1 MLKWE
6 RFDLFKVK
14 VNGVHDEKA
23 AGSTG
28 AGGRMSIDF
37 FVNVFE
43 RGLLSLRETRSA
55 EAALWRNS
63 VILPLT
69 LALLSCHCDHHPVL
83 PLIHPIL
90 VATTAARPSAFICT
104 PQ

>member
-1 MLKWE
+1 MKKLLVRLVLVGE
-6 RFDLFKVK
+6 CPL
-14 VNGVHDEKA
+14 
-23 AGSTG
+23 T
-28 AGGRMSIDF
+28 F
-37 FVNVFE
+37 FVNAFE

-55 EAALWRNS
+55 EAAPWRDSRGS

-69 LALLSCHCDHHPVL
+69 LALLPCHCDHHPVL
-83 PLIHPIL
+83 PLIPPIF

>member
-1 MLKWE
+1 
-6 RFDLFKVK
+6 
-14 VNGVHDEKA
+14 
-23 AGSTG
+23 
-28 AGGRMSIDF
+28 MSIDF

-63 VILPLT
+63 RGSVILPLT
-69 LALLSCHCDHHPVL
+69 LALLSCHCDHH
-83 PLIHPIL
+83 LIHPIF
-90 VATTAARPSAFICT
+90 VATTAACPSAFTCT